1 MPSEKIKFSVGLFV
15 AGGIVIALLVF
26 IWLGMSR
33 FLEKGRYYVTYLNE
47 SVQGLEKDSPV
58 KYRGVTIGRVDKI
71 RVAPDSKLIE
81 LVLLIE
87 SGQKLDR
94 EIVARLKTIGI
105 TGSMFIELDRR
116 KKGEPDLSPYL
127 TFPSEYPIISSKPS
141 EVREL
146 IRGFDEVLGQI
157 RAMDLQGISE
167 KVKLTLDSMNQAIV
181 DTNMRGLSQKAGATM
196 GKANESLAGVDK
208 TLARVEEIF
217 EENSKDI
224 QTAIEELQT
233 VMENTN
239 KLLQKGSSLAS
250 GPMENTLVKVEEIV
264 TENEKAINT
273 TIKELRAAVE
283 NANRLLKEG
292 SVLVTGTDET
302 LDHFNRHQL
311 VVAQNL
317 EKATENLN
325 RLIEILAQQPS
336 QLLFGEPPARR
347 EIEPGG

>member
-1 MPSEKIKFSVGLFV
+1 MPSEKTKFSVGLFV

-33 FLEKGRYYVTYLNE
+33 FLEKGRYYVAYFNE
-47 SVQGLEKDSPV
+47 SVQGLEKDSLV

-94 EIVARLKTIGI
+94 EIVAQLKTIGI
-105 TGSMFIELDRR
+105 TGSMFIELDR
-116 KKGEPDLSPYL
+116 KKEGEPDLSPYL

-157 RAMDLQGISE
+157 RAMDLQGISD

-181 DTNMRGLSQKAGATM
+181 DTNMRGLSQKADATM
-196 GKANESLAGVDK
+196 GKANKSLTEVDK
-208 TLARVEEIF
+208 TVARVEEIF
-217 EENSKDI
+217 DENSKDI

-239 KLLQKGSSLAS
+239 KLLKKGSSLAS

-283 NANRLLKEG
+283 NANKLIREG
-292 SVLVTGTDET
+292 SVLVTGTDKI
-302 LDHFNRHQL
+302 LDSFNRHQL

-325 RLIEILAQQPS
+325 RLIEMLAQQPS
-336 QLLFGEPPARR
+336 QLLFGESPARR